1 MQDAVI
7 MLLGAIMLSVANGT
21 TINGWVIMYAISQ
34 LVYGVGVGGNVY
46 YVLYIP
52 SCLTGCCFLCRT
64 PCPLSSPPP
73 LSALWSCRL
82 LFGVSREPLTCPVN
96 NPTALSGTPCQTL
109 LHAFSKIQIMA
120 CQS

>member
-46 YVLYIP
+46 CVLSPP
-52 SCLTGCCFLCRT
+52 SCVVGRVFL
-64 PCPLSSPPP
+64 
-73 LSALWSCRL
+73 
-82 LFGVSREPLTCPVN
+82 
-96 NPTALSGTPCQTL
+96 
-109 LHAFSKIQIMA
+109 
-120 CQS
+120 

>member
-46 YVLYIP
+46 CVLYTP
-52 SCLTGCCFLCRT
+52 SCVMGSVFL
-64 PCPLSSPPP
+64 
-73 LSALWSCRL
+73 
-82 LFGVSREPLTCPVN
+82 
-96 NPTALSGTPCQTL
+96 
-109 LHAFSKIQIMA
+109 
-120 CQS
+120 